1 WPHYGA
7 AAQWSPKARDAAVRA
22 IELDPSLSEAY
33 VSLAGVNVFYQWD
46 WDKAAQ
52 ELRQAI
58 ALDPNSADAYALYAG
73 YYVALGRFDDAWRAI
88 SRAVEISPL
97 DLNLTGLMQFIL
109 LDMRRYSEAIDLGRK
124 ALKREP
130 NAAGI
135 RANLGLSAVLSG
147 NAEEGISELRKA

>member
-1 WPHYGA
+1 ARHELNEASEGSLRASIGHFQEAVRHDPAYARAWAGMSRACNQLTYWPHYGA

-33 VSLAGVNVFYQWD
+33 VSLAGVNVFYQWN

-97 DLNLTGLMQFIL
+97 DLN
-109 LDMRRYSEAIDLGRK
+109 
-124 ALKREP
+124 
-130 NAAGI
+130 
-135 RANLGLSAVLSG
+135 
-147 NAEEGISELRKA
+147 